1 MRAYL
6 PITHDELAT
15 FLNSGSK
22 EVESILAPTPFYVG
36 DNSDLDE
43 EEIEYL
49 LSLEAAKES
58 LELRNAKHAPGITLA
73 IELEPTQ
80 VNQVQE
86 KSVTLN
92 SPIKWEQVQCALLLF
107 PDDEEEELV
116 WFATQEIAPTMG
128 EWK

>member
-6 PITHDELAT
+6 PITHENLAT
-15 FLNSGSK
+15 FLNSGSI

-36 DNSDLDE
+36 ENEDLDE

-49 LSLEAAKES
+49 LSLEAAQTA
-58 LELRNAKHAPGITLA
+58 LEMPSSSKAPGIVLA
-73 IELEPTQ
+73 IELEATQ
-80 VNQVQE
+80 VNQVNE

-92 SPIKWEQVQCALLLF
+92 SKLMWEQVQCALLLF
-107 PDDEEEELV
+107 PNDEELI
-116 WFATQEIAPTMG
+116 WFATQEIELNMG

>member
-6 PITHDELAT
+6 PLSHDDLVI

-22 EVESILAPTPFYVG
+22 NLESILAPTPFYVG
-36 DNSDLDE
+36 ENEDLDE

-49 LSLEAAKES
+49 LSLEAAQDA
-58 LELRNAKHAPGITLA
+58 LELRGSNKAPGIVLA
-73 IELEPTQ
+73 IELEATQ
-80 VNQVQE
+80 VNQVNE

-92 SPIKWEQVQCALLLF
+92 SAVTWDQVQCALLLF
-107 PDDEEEELV
+107 PDDEELI
-116 WFATQEIAPTMG
+116 WFATQEIALNLG